1 MQQLIS
7 VLEMQCEVLVLLAGG
22 KASIGRDNQ

>member
-7 VLEMQCEVLVLLAGG
+7 VLEMHCEVLVLLAGI